1 MYIVYKHIN
10 KINGKVYIGQTAL
23 NVERRW
29 RNGKGYKTGV
39 FKKAIEKYGWD
50 NFEHIIVRDKLSK
63 EEANLLEVSLIR
75 KYKELGICYNITDGG
90 EGACGY
96 KHTEE
101 SKKKI
106 SNRSKGKKIPE
117 YIRILVS
124 KRFKGVALTEEH
136 KLKISIALRGKSKS
150 EEAKL
155 KMKLNH
161 SYHDLVEVIKCDKNG
176 NIICTYPSIAE
187 ASRDTGIL
195 QTHISRCARGK
206 RPSAG
211 GYKWKYKNEVIKV

>member
-117 YIRILVS
+117 YIKILVS
-124 KRFKGVALTEEH
+124 ERFKGVALTEEH

-187 ASRDTGIL
+187 ASRDTSIL

>member
-1 MYIVYKHIN
+1 MYTVYKHIN
-10 KINGKVYIGQTAL
+10 KINGKVYVGQTAL
-23 NVERRW
+23 SVKRRW
-29 RNGKGYKTGV
+29 RKGKGYKIGI

-50 NFEHIIVRDKLSK
+50 NFEHIIIKDGLSK
-63 EEANLLEVSLIR
+63 EEANLLEISLIK

-96 KHTEE
+96 RHTEE
-101 SKKKI
+101 SKKKM
-106 SNRSKGKKIPE
+106 SDRGKGKKIPE
-117 YIRILVS
+117 HVKILIS
-124 KRFKGVALTEEH
+124 ERFKGITFTKEH
-136 KLKISIALRGKSKS
+136 KLKISIALRGKPKS
-150 EEAKL
+150 EKTKL

-161 SYHDLVEVIKCDKNG
+161 NYHDLVEVIKCDKNG

-206 RPSAG
+206 RLSAG

>member
-1 MYIVYKHIN
+1 MK
-10 KINGKVYIGQTAL
+10 GKVYIGQTAL

-39 FKKAIEKYGWD
+39 FKKAIEKYGWN
-50 NFEHIIVRDKLSK
+50 NFEHIIVKDKLSK
-63 EEANLLEVSLIR
+63 EEANLLDVSLIR

-117 YIRILVS
+117 YIKILVS
-124 KRFKGVALTEEH
+124 ERFKGVALTEEH

-211 GYKWKYKNEVIKV
+211 GYKWEYKK

>member
-63 EEANLLEVSLIR
+63 EEANLLGVSLIR

-117 YIRILVS
+117 YIKILVS
-124 KRFKGVALTEEH
+124 ERFKGVALTEEH

-187 ASRDTGIL
+187 ASRDTSIL

>member
-117 YIRILVS
+117 YIKILVS
-124 KRFKGVALTEEH
+124 ERFKGVALTEEH

-187 ASRDTGIL
+187 ASRDTSIL

-211 GYKWKYKNEVIKV
+211 GYKWKYKDEVIKV

>member
-39 FKKAIEKYGWD
+39 FKKAIEKYGWN

-90 EGACGY
+90 EGAYGY

-117 YIRILVS
+117 YIKILVS
-124 KRFKGVALTEEH
+124 ERFKGVALTEEH

-187 ASRDTGIL
+187 ASRDTSIL

-211 GYKWKYKNEVIKV
+211 GYKWKYKDEVIKV

>member
-1 MYIVYKHIN
+1 MYTVYKHIN

-29 RNGKGYKTGV
+29 RKGKGYKIGI

-50 NFEHIIVRDKLSK
+50 NFEHIIIKDGLSK
-63 EEANLLEVSLIR
+63 EEANLLEVSLIK

-96 KHTEE
+96 RHTEE
-101 SKKKI
+101 SKKKM
-106 SNRSKGKKIPE
+106 SDRGKGKKIPE
-117 YIRILVS
+117 HVKILVS
-124 KRFKGVALTEEH
+124 ERFRGIAFTEEH
-136 KLKISIALRGKSKS
+136 KLKISIALRGKPKS

-161 SYHDLVEVIKCDKNG
+161 NYHDLVEIIKCDKNG

-206 RPSAG
+206 RLSAG
-211 GYKWKYKNEVIKV
+211 GYKWKYKNEVTEV